1 MPLYHQHDIMKL
13 PLFRI
18 FLIISPN
25 GSRYKT
31 LHKGRFP
38 LKRRKL
44 GCDEMAMIKK
54 HKRIVIATCTV
65 VIVVI
70 SLFSYISQTPSPA
83 QPVAKQGYLD
93 LSAWDFQKNGNVML
107 DGEWEFY
114 WNQLLYPK
122 DFQVPSSADGY
133 MLVPSEWSGRIG
145 NTQLTDKGFAT
156 YRLRVRLGNELV
168 YMGIKTVSIRMSCRV
183 FIDGVEVLTSGVP
196 TTSEAGYV
204 TANIPRTVSFNPT
217 GNKVEIVVQ
226 VADFDYKAGGIVQS
240 ISLGSSAQIT
250 GAMTRSNVV
259 GAFVSAFFLAS
270 GTYYL
275 LVYLGRRKNISSL
288 YFGIYCILTACFTMI
303 YGDKILLQAFP
314 DLPYVT
320 MLRVQNM
327 LLDLSVIFVCL
338 FVNQMTALLPR
349 WYVVGIAFAMLGYI
363 VAYWVLPLAVVTSVE
378 TLFLILGTSV
388 YLIVS
393 IMLAVALVRNRCGSL
408 GRAGAAL
415 LLMAFL
421 CALVVFTTGTLYVNN
436 MLSSNVGNI
445 VFVVFVLLISGLLSR
460 QYNEA
465 YNIIENMNV
474 HLMEMDKLK
483 DELMGTQL
491 SFLQAQIKPHFLYN
505 SLTVISALSIRD
517 PKRTKELLYDLSDYL
532 RGSFQ
537 FENTSGLTPLSGEL
551 ATVRAY
557 LSIEKERFQSKLR
570 VEWDVDETVGVP
582 VPVLAIQPLV
592 ENALRHGIL
601 KRPQGGTVRISVK
614 RDGVFAV
621 ICVEDDGVGIA
632 AERMPG
638 LLDGQAQPSGVG
650 LKNIHRRMIL
660 SYGHGLEIESRENKG
675 TTVTMKIPYQ
685 PGGETT

>member
-1 MPLYHQHDIMKL
+1 MVI
-13 PLFRI
+13 
-18 FLIISPN
+18 
-25 GSRYKT
+25 
-31 LHKGRFP
+31 
-38 LKRRKL
+38 
-44 GCDEMAMIKK
+44 IKK
-54 HKRIVIATCTV
+54 HKRIVIAVCTV
-65 VIVVI
+65 VICAI
-70 SLFSYISQTPSPA
+70 SLFSYISQTPPPA

-93 LSAWDFQKNGNVML
+93 LSNWDFQKDGIVKL

-122 DFQVPSSADGY
+122 DFQAPPRADGY
-133 MLVPSEWSGRIG
+133 MLVPSSWSGRIG
-145 NTQLTDKGFAT
+145 TTQLTDKGFAT
-156 YRLRVRLGNELV
+156 YRLRVQLGSEPV
-168 YMGIKTVSIRMSCRV
+168 YMGIKTVSIRMSCRI
-183 FIDGVEVLTSGVP
+183 FIDGAEVLSSGVP
-196 TTSEAGYV
+196 ATSEAGYV
-204 TANIPRTVSFNPT
+204 TANIPRTVSFKPV
-217 GNKVEIVVQ
+217 GNMVEIVVQ

-240 ISLGSSAQIT
+240 ISLGSSGQIT
-250 GAMTRSNVV
+250 GAMTRSNVI
-259 GAFVSAFFLAS
+259 GAFVSAFFLSA

-275 LVYLGRRKNISSL
+275 LVYMGRRKNISTL

-320 MLRVQNM
+320 MLRLQNM
-327 LLDLSVIFVCL
+327 LLDLSVVFVCL
-338 FVNQMTALLPR
+338 FVNRMAALLPR
-349 WYVVGIAFAMLGYI
+349 WYVVGIAFTMLGHI
-363 VAYWVLPLAVVTSVE
+363 VAYWVLPFAVITSVE
-378 TLFLILGTSV
+378 TPFLVLGTSV

-393 IMLAVALVRNRCGSL
+393 IMLAVALMRNRCGGL

-421 CALVVFTTGTLYVNN
+421 CALVVFTSGTLYINN
-436 MLSSNVGNI
+436 ILSSNIGTT
-445 VFVVFVLLISGLLSR
+445 VFVIFVLLISGLLSR

-474 HLMEMDKLK
+474 HLMEADRLK

-505 SLTVISALSIRD
+505 SLTVISALSVKD

-537 FENTSGLTPLSGEL
+537 FENCSGLTPISGEL

-557 LSIEKERFQSKLR
+557 LSIEKERFRNKLC
-570 VEWDVDETVGVP
+570 VKWDVDENVDVP

-601 KRPQGGTVRISVK
+601 KRPQGGTVCISVK
-614 RDGVFAV
+614 RDGAFAV
-621 ICVEDDGVGIA
+621 ISVEDDGVGIS

-660 SYGHGLEIESRENKG
+660 FYGHGLELESSENQG
-675 TTVTMKIPYQ
+675 TMVTMKIPYQ
-685 PGGETT
+685 PGGEIS